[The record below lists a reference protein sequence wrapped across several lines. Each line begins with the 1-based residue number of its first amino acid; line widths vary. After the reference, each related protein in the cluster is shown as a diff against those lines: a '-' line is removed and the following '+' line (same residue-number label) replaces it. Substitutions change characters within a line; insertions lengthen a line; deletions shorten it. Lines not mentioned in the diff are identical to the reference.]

1 MNYCAKV
8 HKQYNGKH
16 LSLLIAK
23 GNSQHT
29 NSIDFLLATLSGG
42 YHIEFF
48 YVAKVFTNITDLHNR
63 GTKRSP
69 VTYLKKQK
77 QKKHTHRKKASAFH
91 RDIQMKVFSIS
102 FWLEINLVLA
112 KLREVK
118 RSNRL
123 SCPSLDT
130 QIYI

>member
-77 QKKHTHRKKASAFH
+77 QKKHTH
-91 RDIQMKVFSIS
+91 IS
-102 FWLEINLVLA
+102 CENENFLLNYVPQDTLPC
-112 KLREVK
+112 RF
-118 RSNRL
+118 
-123 SCPSLDT
+123 PSWNHSLLPVERQD
-130 QIYI
+130 